1 MDLSPSAIAGDQRL
15 DRFVDPLSR
24 FADRVLARDDVR
36 GALAGDWLG
45 HPLHPALT
53 DLPIGFWTSAFALDL
68 GGNRCRRAADL
79 MVAAGLLSV
88 LPTAA
93 TGIAD
98 WRHRDRGGRRL
109 GVVHAAGNVVA
120 SALYA
125 LSLGHRMRGH
135 RLRGVGFGVAGAS
148 AATAAAYLGGHLA
161 FGDTGS
167 GTASADGVEASVP
180 DAESAEIVDPQ
191 GAALRAVSRPA

>member
-1 MDLSPSAIAGDQRL
+1 MDISPAAIAGDERL
-15 DRFVDPLSR
+15 DRFVEPFSR
-24 FADRVLARDDVR
+24 FADRVLERDDVR
-36 GALAGDWLG
+36 GVLAGDWLG

-68 GGNRCRRAADL
+68 AGNRSRRAADL

-93 TGIAD
+93 AGLAD
-98 WRHRDRGGRRL
+98 WRDRDREGRRL

-120 SALYA
+120 SAFYA

-135 RLRGVGFGVAGAS
+135 RLRGVGLGLAGAA
-148 AATAAAYLGGHLA
+148 AATASAYLGGHLA
-161 FGDTGS
+161 FGDTG
-167 GTASADGVEASVP
+167 AEQADGKVDRVEV
-180 DAESAEIVDPQ
+180 
-191 GAALRAVSRPA
+191 AALHGVSRPA